1 MEEGSI
7 RSQTIKEIHQK
18 RLKHKLY
25 TFTFVFSII
34 VLTIFFSLNY
44 IGNLTQQ
51 QTLET
56 NIQAETDWPVF
67 LYEYIGSGS
76 NYSWGGNPNFYL
88 AHNGKGYYLIQVEQD
103 NRTVEQVILLEDRRT
118 FEVVYASYDIE

>member
-1 MEEGSI
+1 MEEGSV
-7 RSQTIKEIHQK
+7 RAQTIKEIHQK
-18 RLKHKLY
+18 RLKRRLR
-25 TFTFVFSII
+25 TFAFFFSII

-44 IGNLTQQ
+44 IGDLTRQ

-76 NYSWGGNPNFYL
+76 NNSWGGNPNFYL
-88 AHNGKGYYLIQVEQD
+88 AHNGQGYYLIQVEQD
-103 NRTVEQVILLEDRRT
+103 NRTVEQVTLLEDRRT
-118 FEVVYASYDIE
+118 FEVVYDSYDIE

>member
-7 RSQTIKEIHQK
+7 RSRTIKEIRQK
-18 RLKHKLY
+18 RLKRKFY
-25 TFTFVFSII
+25 TYTFVFFII

-44 IGNLTQQ
+44 IGDLTQQ

-56 NIQAETDWPVF
+56 NIQTETDWPVF

-88 AHNGKGYYLIQVEQD
+88 ANTGQDYYLIQVEQD
-103 NRTVEQVILLEDRRT
+103 NRTVEQVTPLEDRRT
-118 FEVVYASYDIE
+118 FEVVYENYEIE